1 MARTGASSSPRSV
14 VDGQPVFQK
23 GAAHVAVEEAHGHV
37 QLLLKLPAGRQRQR
51 RAVHQLFLV
60 LHVAPEARRVLLLLE
75 EEVHV
80 QPVARIGVV
89 GIVLKEAHVHA
100 GDAAGEFLSPGH
112 LAQRHLHVGLARR
125 QPQLAEQHVFEPRRV
140 APVGHGNL
148 VAVIVALGRLQR
160 QRKSPL
166 AVRAA
171 LRREDLPSAPGQ
183 LQLQRRAGLRP
194 AAHLHPRRAA
204 ETARRRKTHS

>member
-1 MARTGASSSPRSV
+1 MTGKSYELPDDITTMGGMVTWADKDAEWHTEVFEFLADARYSFR
-14 VDGQPVFQK
+14 
-23 GAAHVAVEEAHGHV
+23 
-37 QLLLKLPAGRQRQR
+37 
-51 RAVHQLFLV
+51 
-60 LHVAPEARRVLLLLE
+60 
-75 EEVHV
+75 
-80 QPVARIGVV
+80 
-89 GIVLKEAHVHA
+89 AHVHA

-148 VAVIVALGRLQR
+148 VAVVAALGRLQR

-171 LRREDLPSAPGQ
+171 PRREDLPSAPGQ

-194 AAHLHPRRAA
+194 AAHLHPRALLKQRAVGKHILESNHCIPSSVLFLCRLPVSGISMFPLYSVRIFLSSENA
-204 ETARRRKTHS
+204 ALGDFLSCG